1 MDPSG
6 ETTGTRD
13 EHFDL
18 VSVLYHA
25 LQGADAC
32 GRYAADAEAAG
43 DERLAAFFGEAQA
56 TQKRL
61 AGRAKGML
69 GIGAAGAVADTA
81 GTGDVPPR
89 SADVQREPDVSAEE
103 VDTTTV
109 TAEGAPP
116 VFDAPPAP
124 PSTVA
129 RPDED
134 LLAETRGVALEDE
147 RKRREAAGQTEGEQ
161 GGEGKGLV
169 DRVKDALTGP
179 DEPGRQRDL

>member
-1 MDPSG
+1 MDPSK

-25 LQGADAC
+25 LRGADAC
-32 GRYAADAEAAG
+32 GRYASDAEAAG

-56 TQKRL
+56 AQGRL

-69 GIGAAGAVADTA
+69 RIGGGAADTA
-81 GTGDVPPR
+81 GRGDVPPR
-89 SADVQREPDVSAEE
+89 SADVQREPDVSAGE
-103 VDTTTV
+103 VDTTTG

-116 VFDAPPAP
+116 PTLEVPPAP

-134 LLAETRGVALEDE
+134 LLAEAWGVTPEDE
-147 RKRREAAGQTEGEQ
+147 RERRGAEGS
-161 GGEGKGLV
+161 
-169 DRVKDALTGP
+169 T
-179 DEPGRQRDL
+179 

>member
-1 MDPSG
+1 MDPSE
-6 ETTGTRD
+6 ETTGRTRD

-32 GRYAADAEAAG
+32 GRYASDAEAAG
-43 DERLAAFFGEAQA
+43 DERLAAFFREAQA
-56 TQKRL
+56 AQRGL

-69 GIGAAGAVADTA
+69 GIGGAGPAPGSA
-81 GTGDVPPR
+81 GRGDVPPR

-103 VDTTTV
+103 VDTTTS
-109 TAEGAPP
+109 AEGTSPTLD
-116 VFDAPPAP
+116 VPPAP

-134 LLAETRGVALEDE
+134 LLAETRGAPPGDE
-147 RKRREAAGQTEGEQ
+147 RERREAEGEQ
-161 GGEGKGLV
+161 GEEGKGLA

-179 DEPGRQRDL
+179 DEPDRRRGR